1 MLIGLLNA
9 TVGTHSGL
17 FDILLNSIFNV
28 FCEHKDEHMRIL
40 ATIMIYDLPVRKL
53 SY

>member
-9 TVGTHSGL
+9 IGSAHSGL

-28 FCEHKDEHMRIL
+28 LYEHKD
-40 ATIMIYDLPVRKL
+40 
-53 SY
+53 